1 MRNMSNDIKRFSVAV
16 LAACGLAVS
25 AALAVPSSQV
35 GFLADGASGA
45 AGNAPPL
52 GISDVTVAECGDNFV
67 DLRAT
72 LTGLGENASIQLAY
86 GFDETSLVKTQEVVT
101 AEVSSE
107 MTLRLNRLLPQSVY
121 CVRVVAVNDQGVL
134 AVSDPVHVKT
144 AVDVYGRPRKQGKRP
159 DIGAAEALPPGLMI
173 LVR

>member
-1 MRNMSNDIKRFSVAV
+1 MSNNIKRFSVAV

-25 AALAVPSSQV
+25 AALAEPSSQ
-35 GFLADGASGA
+35 AK
-45 AGNAPPL
+45 L

-144 AVDVYGRPRKQGKRP
+144 DVSP
-159 DIGAAEALPPGLMI
+159 DGFGEPGLNQTFFRQANAKWDKSYAE
-173 LVR
+173 LPQGTEWRNYEDGART